1 MHVVLSGY
9 YGFDNCGDEAIL
21 YSIIQ
26 GLRGIQADID
36 ITVLSNNP
44 SYTKEMYGVDSVD
57 RHHLGE
63 ISAVMKKADGLISGG
78 GSLLQDKTGLKSIPY
93 YSGIIQLA
101 TFYKKPVFIYAQGM
115 GPISSKLSKWIV
127 KHTLNKVEHITV
139 RDLDSKRLL
148 NELGVS
154 KDSTIVPDP
163 VLGLNSNTFSCDW
176 QGSSDDPILA
186 VSVRD
191 WPSQITFK
199 KYIAEA
205 LDKLAR
211 KGYSIVFVPM
221 HGKHDEKA
229 SMDVGDLMQEAS
241 EIFPC
246 DCEVEEKIA
255 IIGKADLLIGMR
267 LHSLI
272 FSAITYTPFIAL
284 SYDPKIDAFAEI
296 CKQPVI
302 GNTEI
307 DDWDGEALF
316 TVADSI
322 LEDRENKRAELRKC
336 VEPYQKQALHTP
348 MYALEML
355 KRKRA

>member
-26 GLRGIQADID
+26 GLRSIQADIN

-44 SYTKEMYGVDSVD
+44 KYTKKMYGVNSVD

-101 TFYKKPVFIYAQGM
+101 KFYKKPVFVYAQGM

-127 KHTLNKVEHITV
+127 KNTLNKVEHITV
-139 RDLDSKRLL
+139 RDLDSQRLL
-148 NELGVS
+148 DELGVR

-163 VLGLNSNTFSCDW
+163 VLGLNSSSFSCDW
-176 QGSSDDPILA
+176 QGRGDGPIVA

-191 WPSQITFK
+191 WPSGVTFK
-199 KYIAEA
+199 GYIAEA
-205 LDKLAR
+205 LDKLAK
-211 KGYSIVFVPM
+211 KGYSVVFVPM

-229 SMDVGDLMQEAS
+229 SMDVANSMQETS

-246 DCEVEEKIA
+246 DCEIEEKIA

-272 FSAITYTPFIAL
+272 FSAITYTPFIAI
-284 SYDPKIDAFAEI
+284 SYDPKIDSFAEI

-302 GNTEI
+302 GHVEKN
-307 DDWDGEALF
+307 DWDGEALF
-316 TVADSI
+316 TVAESI
-322 LEDRENKRAELRKC
+322 LVDEERKRAKLKEC
-336 VEPYQKQALHTP
+336 VEPYQAQALHTP
-348 MYALEML
+348 MYALETL
-355 KRKRA
+355 GKKRA

>member
-26 GLRGIQADID
+26 GLRDIQADIN

-44 SYTKEMYGVDSVD
+44 TYTKEMYGVDSVD
-57 RHHLGE
+57 RHHLGK
-63 ISAVMKKADGLISGG
+63 ISAVLKKADGLISGG

-101 TFYKKPVFIYAQGM
+101 KFYKKPVFVYAQGM
-115 GPISSKLSKWIV
+115 GPISNKLSKWIV
-127 KHTLNKVEHITV
+127 KNTLNKVEQITV
-139 RDLDSKRLL
+139 RDLDSQRLL
-148 NELGVS
+148 GELGVS

-163 VLGLNSNTFSCDW
+163 VLGLNSSTFSCDW
-176 QGSSDDPILA
+176 QGIVDDHIVA

-191 WPSQITFK
+191 WPSEISFK
-199 KYIAEA
+199 ANIAEA
-205 LDKLAR
+205 LDKLAE
-211 KGYSIVFVPM
+211 KGYLILFVPM

-229 SMDVGDLMQEAS
+229 SMDVAQLMQKKS

-246 DCEVEEKIA
+246 DCEIEEKIA
-255 IIGKADLLIGMR
+255 IIGKANLLIGMR

-284 SYDPKIDAFAEI
+284 SYDPKIDAFADI

-302 GNTEI
+302 GHVEK
-307 DDWDGEALF
+307 DDWDAEALF
-316 TVADSI
+316 TVAKSI
-322 LEDRENKRAELRKC
+322 LDNEESKRAELRKC
-336 VEPYQKQALHTP
+336 VEPYQEQALHTP

-355 KRKRA
+355 RKKRA